1 VLIIMVQ
8 STAGLMVLLGVQ
20 ALLGALLL
28 IGFIGFATILAHPF
42 WSRRGAEFCQSFT
55 LSLEHLAMI
64 GGFLIAALG
73 SGSLSL
79 DRTLMQ

>member
-1 VLIIMVQ
+1 
-8 STAGLMVLLGVQ
+8 LLGVQ
-20 ALLGALLL
+20 ARLGALLL

-42 WSRRGAEFCQSFT
+42 WSRRGAEFRQSFT

-64 GGFLIAALG
+64 GGFVMIAALG